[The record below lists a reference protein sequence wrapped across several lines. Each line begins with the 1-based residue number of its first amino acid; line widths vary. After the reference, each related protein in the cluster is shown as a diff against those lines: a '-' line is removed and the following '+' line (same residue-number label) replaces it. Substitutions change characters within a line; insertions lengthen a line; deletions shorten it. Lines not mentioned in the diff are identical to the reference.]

1 MNQPQ
6 LQLQLQ
12 LRALA
17 PSLWVVDGVDIALPG
32 RIYFPLRMTIVETQP
47 GELLL
52 YSPIALDDE
61 LTREISKLGKVSHL
75 VAPNTFH
82 TLFANAAKQRFPDAT
97 LWASSVTK
105 DKHKHLKVDSVVT
118 ENTPNP
124 FGGATRCLQVPSKFG
139 ELTLFHDVS
148 ASLVVCDLVFNIA
161 PKNWITGLVL
171 RAVGCNNKLGQSR
184 FWRRAVRDRA
194 QTRHAV
200 EQIVSQPF
208 KRLIP
213 AHGAIVDDN
222 AAPRLREA
230 MSWMLDPTKG

>member
-1 MNQPQ
+1 MNGARP
-6 LQLQLQ
+6 Q

-17 PSLWVVDGVDIALPG
+17 PSLWVVDGIDLALPG
-32 RIYFPLRMTIVETQP
+32 RIYFPLRMTIIETQP

-61 LTREISKLGKVSHL
+61 LTRQISDLGKVKHL

-82 TLFANAAKQRFPDAT
+82 TLFANAAKRRFPDAI
-97 LWASSVTK
+97 LWASSTTR
-105 DKHKHLKVDSVVT
+105 DKHKQLQVDAVVT

-124 FGGATRCLQVPSKFG
+124 FGDATQCLEVPSKFG

-148 ASLVVCDLVFNIA
+148 GTLVVCDLVFNIA

-171 RAVGCNNKLGQSR
+171 SAVNCNNKLGQSR
-184 FWRRAVRDRA
+184 FWRRAVRDHA
-194 QTRHAV
+194 QTRHAA
-200 EQIVSQPF
+200 EQIVSQPTQ
-208 KRLIP
+208 RLIP
-213 AHGAIVDDN
+213 AHGSIVDDN

-230 MSWMLDPTKG
+230 MFWMLDPTKG